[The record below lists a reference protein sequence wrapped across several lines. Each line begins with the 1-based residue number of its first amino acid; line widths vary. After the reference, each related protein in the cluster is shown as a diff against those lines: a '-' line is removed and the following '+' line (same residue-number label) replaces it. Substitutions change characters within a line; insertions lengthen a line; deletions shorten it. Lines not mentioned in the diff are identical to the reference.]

1 MPNKEK
7 SQTKLAGLP
16 LLEYQ
21 DRGHKWVVEYHT
33 KVSAASVGENGVLIV
48 EISDPKQQ
56 VYIFNCDQVTVQLK
70 GEKVKS
76 IILDKCSNV
85 NLVFDSCLAACEM
98 VNCKKIQIQTT
109 GTCPSFSI
117 DKTAG
122 CLIYLSHDTMDT
134 TSFVTAQ
141 SSEMNGEFTCYPS
154 FLCFVRFSP
163 QPLMHFNMLFLILQ
177 SAFPTG
183 TNTKK
188 YLFRSNLF
196 TR

>member
-1 MPNKEK
+1 M
-7 SQTKLAGLP
+7 
-16 LLEYQ
+16 EYQ

-33 KVSAASVGENGVLIV
+33 KESAASVGENGVLVV

-56 VYIFNCDQVTVQLK
+56 VYIFNCDHVTVQVQ

-85 NLVFDSCLAACEM
+85 NLVFGSCLAACEM

-122 CLIYLSHDTMDT
+122 CLIYLSHDTIDT

-141 SSEMNGEFTCYPS
+141 SSEMNGKLMCQLSLLCPVS
-154 FLCFVRFSP
+154 FLTTHP
-163 QPLMHFNMLFLILQ
+163 IHILFLKQ
-177 SAFPTG
+177 
-183 TNTKK
+183 
-188 YLFRSNLF
+188 
-196 TR
+196 